1 MSEKTAL
8 VTGANGGLGTHV
20 TQSLLDAGFAVVGLA
35 PKIQPSDFN
44 HPKFTALPAS
54 LDSLTAAKQAA
65 DTVIARFGKIDV
77 LVHLVGGFTGGQT
90 VASTDDA
97 TFQRMFDMNV
107 ASAFHILRAVIPH
120 LRNAK
125 AGRIIAIGSRAA
137 EDPAPAIGAYSAS
150 KAALVSL
157 IRTVALENK
166 DAGITANVILPGTMD
181 TAPNRKAMPGADTSQ
196 WVQPAS
202 VASLILW
209 LAGDAGKDVT
219 GATIPVYGRAL

>member
-1 MSEKTAL
+1 MLAKTAL
-8 VTGANGGLGTHV
+8 VTGANGTLGTHV
-20 TQSLLDAGFAVVGLA
+20 TKALLDGGFAVAGLA
-35 PKIQPSDFN
+35 PRIQQSDFN
-44 HPKFTALPAS
+44 LPNFTALPATIDS
-54 LDSLTAAKQAA
+54 LDAAKKTA
-65 DTVIARFGKIDV
+65 DVMITRLGRIDV
-77 LVHLVGGFTGGQT
+77 LAHLVGGFAGGQT
-90 VASTDDA
+90 VADTDDA

-120 LRNAK
+120 MRQAG

-137 EDPAPAIGAYSAS
+137 ESPGATVGAYSAS

-157 IRTVALENK
+157 IRTVAIENK

-181 TAPNRKAMPGADTSQ
+181 TPANRKDMPGADTAQ

-202 VASLILW
+202 IASLILW

-219 GATIPVYGRAL
+219 GASIRVYGRGL